1 MGSVTREHVRETLET
16 YIRAWEGQD
25 PDLITTIFTEDATY
39 HERVL
44 GEPIRS
50 RDAIR
55 EYWQSKVVGSQAR
68 INVSLLSVYLDGDTA
83 VAEWRAEFDDKRQGH
98 RKRMIEIAVLEFRD
112 GRIASLR
119 EYWAGENIARVK
131 VEGVRTLWARVAPG

>member
-1 MGSVTREHVRETLET
+1 MGSLTREDVRETLKT

-25 PDLITTIFTEDATY
+25 PDLITTIFTQDATY

-44 GEPIRS
+44 DTPIRS

-55 EYWQSKVVGSQAR
+55 DYWQSKVVGSQAR
-68 INVSLLSVYLDGDTA
+68 ITVSLLSLYLDGDTA
-83 VAEWRAEFDDKRQGH
+83 VAEWQAEFDDTRQGI
-98 RKRMIEIAVLEFRD
+98 RKRMIEIAVLKFQD

-119 EYWAGENIARVK
+119 EYWAAESLGELNG
-131 VEGVRTLWARVAPG
+131 GVVSTS

>member
-1 MGSVTREHVRETLET
+1 MGSLTREDVRETLKT

-25 PDLITTIFTEDATY
+25 PDLITTIFTQDATY

-44 GEPIRS
+44 DTPIRS

-55 EYWQSKVVGSQAR
+55 DYWQSKVVGSQAR
-68 INVSLLSVYLDGDTA
+68 ITVSLLSLYLDGDTA
-83 VAEWRAEFDDKRQGH
+83 VAEWQAEFDDTRQGL
-98 RKRMIEIAVLEFRD
+98 RKRMIEIAVLKFQD

-119 EYWAGENIARVK
+119 EYWAAESLGELNG
-131 VEGVRTLWARVAPG
+131 GVVATS

>member
-1 MGSVTREHVRETLET
+1 MGSLTREHVRETLET
-16 YIRAWEGQD
+16 YIRAWEDQD

-50 RDAIR
+50 RGAIR

-68 INVSLLSVYLDGDTA
+68 INVSLLSLYLDDDTA
-83 VAEWRAEFDDKRQGH
+83 IAEWRAEFDDKRQGH

-119 EYWAGENIARVK
+119 EYWAGENIGELRG
-131 VEGVRTLWARVAPG
+131 EVASTS

>member
-1 MGSVTREHVRETLET
+1 MGSLTREDVRETLKT

-25 PDLITTIFTEDATY
+25 PDLITTIFTQDATY

-44 GEPIRS
+44 DTPIRS

-55 EYWQSKVVGSQAR
+55 DYWQSKVVGSQAR
-68 INVSLLSVYLDGDTA
+68 ITVSLLSLYLDGDTA
-83 VAEWRAEFDDKRQGH
+83 VAEWQAEFDDTRQGL
-98 RKRMIEIAVLEFRD
+98 RKRMIEIAVLKFQD

-119 EYWAGENIARVK
+119 EYWAAESLGELN
-131 VEGVRTLWARVAPG
+131 GGMVATS